1 MKTAVQIDRDFI
13 SLRPASEIMKL
24 SRLGSF
30 HQSKLSF
37 LRSFIREF
45 KDWEFKTEYFNLDS
59 NGHGEIVYSLNFEGK
74 SYSLICF
81 ANHLDASER
90 SDRVIATKWD
100 SSFVLFDGIPKQE
113 DIQRLKNNVPLQE
126 QGRATFK
133 ELALSRAN
141 KSVRT
146 FEHVVNSLS
155 EGKQPDKK
163 FLSKVGYLYR
173 TTAVYGSG
181 KFGLADRFMISDR
194 PELKG
199 PFRLEMMLVY
209 FVRKF
214 TIDQVNHTAKAK
226 NPASAVSLDDDIARN
241 LGIGNSTGL
250 GMAPFIVNHPT
261 LLHQWVVAREK
272 ALQIVRSI
280 QKVSD
285 EERDKFQKYLK
296 QSMNNMET
304 WLTDSEFQT
313 KKNNSLKKDL
323 EYFKTYFNDLG
334 TKDYFWNEVYLWVSN
349 NMEDEGIEFIVS
361 LMMEPY
367 GKLVEPLCH
376 DRSVDEDQH
385 FTIEGS
391 RPTKDIKEIIENY
404 YRWLIPLD
412 FGKKNNI
419 TNFWYYSKNKQ
430 EPRLSNRFEEDGS
443 ENELPLAIARDIKKL
458 YLEISKFAP
467 KATIAEF
474 LLSNQE
480 LRYVVRRVLICEKF
494 PYSEIQDNTT
504 ADTIIPIDMLRLK
517 LSYFGAVRFDPRSD
531 LWLRI
536 TMYQGAPL
544 PHEMKFSDDSWA
556 YSSLN

>member
-1 MKTAVQIDRDFI
+1 MKTAVQIDRDFV

-323 EYFKTYFNDLG
+323 EHFKTYFNDLG

-367 GKLVEPLCH
+367 GKLVEPLCQ
-376 DRSVDEDQH
+376 DMSVDEDQH

-556 YSSLN
+556 YRSLN